1 MSVEEHS
8 QSYLNALHGARL
20 AERHVSEWLAG
31 GTERLLLRDSIEQ
44 QLDATKLTAADL
56 MAAFGTEPVDSEV
69 ALLNMQEGYTFAV
82 FALNHLIQHDD
93 RADHEWWLLNRA
105 QWKRLCDYYLQQAE
119 WAVAEMNRAQG
130 LEQVINWMKR
140 TYEAQKQFVI
150 DAAFCAA
157 MLSNPAISLTEA
169 HRASIE
175 LHTYT
180 SRDELI
186 IGWLL
191 GVTILQGLVRR
202 TGGFTVIDADT
213 YRLFNITWTAQ
224 IALAWRR
231 PV

>member
-8 QSYLNALHGARL
+8 QEYLFASQGAKL
-20 AERHVSEWLAG
+20 AEMHIMAWLTAGAEHV
-31 GTERLLLRDSIEQ
+31 LLHDTVEQ
-44 QLDATKLTAADL
+44 QFDATHLTMADLTAV
-56 MAAFGTEPVDSEV
+56 FGAQLVDSEV
-69 ALLNMQEGYTFAV
+69 ALLNMREGYIFAV
-82 FALNHLIQHDD
+82 LALKHLIQHDD
-93 RADHEWWLLNRA
+93 RADHEWWLLSHD
-105 QWKRLCDYYLQQAE
+105 QWKGLSQHYLLEAV

-130 LEQVINWMKR
+130 IEQVINWMKR

-157 MLSNPAISLTEA
+157 MLSNPAVSLTEA

-175 LHTYT
+175 LHTFT

-202 TGGFTVIDADT
+202 TGGFTIIDAET